1 MGTPQGLIGKF
12 HAPQL
17 SSLILGRYRVVRL
30 RSLLCAN
37 HTTALML
44 VIMAL
49 IMIVL
54 VPGGF
59 MPGFNKGTFTAE
71 ICAEWSGT
79 DPIAQLVS
87 THHKSGKD
95 HKEHTRASH
104 VCPYATL
111 VMAAVSGADAALV
124 LQTLTYILALGFMP
138 VVAPV
143 LQRAAKLR
151 PPLRGPPPVSR
162 A

>member
-1 MGTPQGLIGKF
+1 MAG
-12 HAPQL
+12 
-17 SSLILGRYRVVRL
+17 RL
-30 RSLLCAN
+30 RFLHQPQFRQTGQSRRFHRQSSRHFVERGWHGQHQFLPLQRL
-37 HTTALML
+37 TRK
-44 VIMAL
+44 
-49 IMIVL
+49 VL

>member
-1 MGTPQGLIGKF
+1 
-12 HAPQL
+12 
-17 SSLILGRYRVVRL
+17 
-30 RSLLCAN
+30 
-37 HTTALML
+37 ML

-49 IMIVL
+49 IMKVL

-59 MPGFNKGTFTAE
+59 MPGFNNGTFAAE

-79 DPIAQLVS
+79 GSIEQLAD
-87 THHKSGKD
+87 THHKSGD
-95 HKEHTRASH
+95 DDKEHTRVSH

-124 LQTLTYILALGFMP
+124 VQTLTYILALGFMP

-143 LQRAAKLR
+143 LQRAARLR
-151 PPLRGPPPVSR
+151 PPLRGPPPVS
-162 A
+162 